1 MRALEIIHII
11 PISVIQFGANHYSLC
26 HSEVFAYQWKEF
38 DKIVP
43 IGLHYIVQKCIL
55 TTLIFPLS
63 KLDQAFFSYIFH
75 RC

>member
-1 MRALEIIHII
+1 MRELEIIHII

-43 IGLHYIVQKCIL
+43 IGLHYIV
-55 TTLIFPLS
+55 
-63 KLDQAFFSYIFH
+63 
-75 RC
+75 